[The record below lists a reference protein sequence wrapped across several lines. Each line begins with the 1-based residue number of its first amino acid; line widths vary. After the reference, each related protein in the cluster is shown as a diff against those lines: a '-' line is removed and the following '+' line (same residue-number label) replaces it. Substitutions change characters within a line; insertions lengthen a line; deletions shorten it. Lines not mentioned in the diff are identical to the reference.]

1 MSFYTALTGLN
12 GAQADIS
19 ATSNNIANV
28 GTTGFKRSRAEFG
41 DIFATSP
48 LQNASSSIGS
58 GTILKGVKQQFTQGN
73 IASSLNALDLA
84 VSGQGF
90 FALKPSLTSTQTVY
104 TRNGSFNVDNDRYVV
119 DSAGQYLMTYPVNQD
134 GSVTAKDLD
143 SAVPLQLPVTSG
155 EPKATGKIDL
165 GVNVPADAPV
175 VTDLEQFSDGYQF
188 DPNDPNSYTNSTS
201 ITIFDDLGN
210 PTIATIYFIKTQNA
224 SAEDPTNKYDT
235 RLVIND
241 TIIDPDLVNAVD
253 DAGNQIFIDRF
264 GNQTTSVPD
273 DNYFLDGKG
282 APLYKLDDLNQQ
294 VDSQPATMQG
304 EQSAFDFGEEG
315 DKLVEIVTDP
325 LLFAA
330 TREANNPDS
339 DLFWGKDFL
348 TVNVDDGDAPVSID
362 LRPGKY
368 NAEQLASEV
377 ERAINEA
384 YGDDKK
390 IQVFQNIDD
399 RLTIDLFKLAP
410 DGSLQGLGDN
420 KIEIDLL
427 QPSSVSEIMGLDVE
441 GASPDFTRE
450 EFLAHTQTRMVDEL
464 NDYIYDS
471 DGTLGS
477 GAAALG
483 VEGSLFV
490 RSIGQPMD
498 EPYEEPE
505 VVTIKHTQDDG
516 NGGLTE
522 DERYLSYSY
531 YGKRPELSV
540 YDKNSALENVDA
552 DGALTASGGR
562 SVVYDNTQNTLTVY
576 VPSDFGS
583 PSSSSIRLVGSSN
596 SQSFKDH
603 LNGRELRIFE
613 NIPVDGGN
621 GDDYQM
627 LRIDTSGLNLP
638 ESGFELDGSDISILY
653 EPSQELEAFYE
664 GASPTVT
671 GAFENFNSTRIVVR
685 ETGDAAKR
693 SVSDLSLQDAIRFE
707 STLIGDVTTS
717 FDALGLTKAGTEYTA
732 SETQSAV
739 DAAEIHQFSTLTA
752 SSFSDTK
759 NVITVGTN
767 EIVANFRGETLST
780 LAAVA
785 TRLNGLDDTTA
796 AGVSFSVIDD
806 ELAVTS
812 VTPNQDLGVISTA
825 TMTFGTATAAAVTDA
840 TAATLT
846 MGTLVAADETGNT
859 LTMKVS
865 IDGGVTTEDVT
876 ITGGDWQTGAGG
888 TAAMAAATQAGFD
901 AAFGANV
908 VTAEITTGGT
918 LQLSTVEKGGG
929 YAIDLTEVSSDLQ
942 TTFGLNTAT
951 GGNSSA
957 VDGTREFYEF
967 ATVDPSAFSQ
977 KQNVITIG
985 DVELDI
991 DFRDVAAIS
1000 TMTEVVTAANALGLD
1015 HGIEFQSVNGK
1026 LRARSV
1032 VDGVA
1037 LSSVEIQAITHPT
1050 TTASEEV
1057 VGETTTESHTFSGVS
1072 VAAMSGN
1079 INVINVGETSY
1090 VADFRDESLSSV
1102 TDLVT
1107 KLNGVAAT
1115 TASGVV
1121 FSEVS
1126 GSLVLTA
1133 RTTNTD
1139 LGVVSIEPDVPESK
1153 VAWVDE
1159 NKPPIKVSYDETNQR
1174 LQFNVDRTVLGT
1186 GTNSNFNA
1194 FTVYG
1199 AADADSTNGL
1209 GIPSGSNAEQ
1219 VLIRGGE
1226 ILSTESFIADG
1237 EEIQLNDKRYG
1248 VSVSYNG
1255 DTKSFTVASGTTGEN
1270 ISSDGA
1276 LGVDTDQ
1283 KSSNIQIGRRIISA
1297 AGDGSTDQSEV
1308 INLDSRIIGGG
1319 ENALFGFGASKEDFT
1334 FQEGRGLAAKP
1345 AVAVGRTAQGDLTEV
1360 FRLTS
1365 NNGENRFNVS
1375 VNGIAGIID
1384 IPPGNYVGTTLATA
1398 LEERI
1403 NQISDP
1409 STGQTVGGVTVRY
1422 STTDNAFEFQTGTT
1436 GGGST
1441 VKVKGAAR
1449 LGLDDVPLGVGSV
1462 PKIFNLVQATNADGI
1477 ALYVD
1482 PTGEVVTTPPED
1494 MVEGYYPLYIDE
1506 GELTFD
1512 KTGKLVSPKNNVRY
1526 EQQAEGFSISLDI
1539 DYSASSQFAQPFSV
1553 LSVEQ
1558 DGFTSGRLDG
1568 LEIDS
1573 SGTIRANYTNGQN
1586 NPLGKIV
1593 VANFNNQNGLK
1604 QIGNATYVETAVSGT
1619 PQVGEAGAE
1628 GFGNILSGSL
1638 ERSNVDIT
1646 EELVNLITAQRNYQ
1660 ASAKAIETTTS
1671 LTQTIINIRM

>member
-58 GTILKGVKQQFTQGN
+58 GTILKGIKQQFTQGN

-84 VSGQGF
+84 ISGQGF

-119 DSAGQYLMTYPVNQD
+119 DSAGQYLMTYPVNLD

-175 VTDLEQFSDGYQF
+175 VTSLEQFADGYRF
-188 DPNDPNSYTNSTS
+188 DPNDATSYTNSTS

-253 DAGNQIFIDRF
+253 DTGKQIFIDRF
-264 GNQTTSVPD
+264 GNQTTTVPD
-273 DNYFLDGKG
+273 DNYFLEGKG
-282 APLYKLDDLNQQ
+282 APLYKLDDLKQQ
-294 VDSQPATMQG
+294 VESQPASIQG

-325 LLFAA
+325 LLFKA
-330 TREANNPDS
+330 TREAGNSDS

-348 TVNVDDGDAPVSID
+348 TVNVDDSDAPVSID

-368 NAEQLASEV
+368 NAEQLAAEV

-390 IQVFQNIDD
+390 IQIFQNIDD

-420 KIEIDLL
+420 KLEIDLL
-427 QPSSVSEIMGLDVE
+427 QPTSVSNLMGMDVE
-441 GASPDFTRE
+441 GASPDFSRE
-450 EFLAHTQTRMVDEL
+450 EFLAHTQARLVDEL
-464 NDYIYDS
+464 NGYIYDN
-471 DGTLGS
+471 DGTLGD
-477 GAAALG
+477 GASILG
-483 VEGSLFV
+483 VEKRLFV
-490 RSIGQPMD
+490 RSIGEPMS
-498 EPYEEPE
+498 EPHTEPE
-505 VVTIKHTQDDG
+505 VVTLTHTQD
-516 NGGLTE
+516 TE
-522 DERYLSYSY
+522 TGTKSTDRYLAYSY
-531 YGKRPELSV
+531 YGKRPSLSV
-540 YDKNSALENVDA
+540 YDEKQSLVSVNDAGQVDGS
-552 DGALTASGGR
+552 GAKAVL
-562 SVVYDNTQNTLTVY
+562 YDNTQNTLTVY
-576 VPSDFGS
+576 VPDDFGT
-583 PSSSSIRLVGSSN
+583 PTSSSIRLVGDSSSEDFQN
-596 SQSFKDH
+596 Y
-603 LNGRELRIFE
+603 LNGRELRVFE
-613 NIPVDGGN
+613 NVRTTVN
-621 GDDYQM
+621 GDTYRM

-638 ESGFELDGSDISILY
+638 ESSSFSLESSGISILS
-653 EPSQELEAFYE
+653 EPSQEIEAYFE
-664 GASPTVT
+664 GAQASVAGVHQT
-671 GAFENFNSTRIVVR
+671 FNSKRIVVR
-685 ETGDAAKR
+685 EIGAAAKR
-693 SVSDLSLQDAIRFE
+693 SSDDTSISEAIVFGSTMIDSTGASLS
-707 STLIGDVTTS
+707 
-717 FDALGLTKAGTEYTA
+717 ALGLPKSGA
-732 SETQSAV
+732 
-739 DAAEIHQFSTLTA
+739 
-752 SSFSDTK
+752 
-759 NVITVGTN
+759 
-767 EIVANFRGETLST
+767 
-780 LAAVA
+780 
-785 TRLNGLDDTTA
+785 
-796 AGVSFSVIDD
+796 
-806 ELAVTS
+806 
-812 VTPNQDLGVISTA
+812 
-825 TMTFGTATAAAVTDA
+825 A
-840 TAATLT
+840 TAATVTTAAASGVKEMQTLALGHADLNGKFNRLT
-846 MGTLVAADETGNT
+846 IGDKTVTANFEGKDLTDMDALVAALNAIPATN
-859 LTMKVS
+859 VA
-865 IDGGVTTEDVT
+865 GVTFGKDGSGNLT
-876 ITGGDWQTGAGG
+876 ITAN
-888 TAAMAAATQAGFD
+888 AA
-901 AAFGANV
+901 
-908 VTAEITTGGT
+908 
-918 LQLSTVEKGGG
+918 
-929 YAIDLTEVSSDLQ
+929 
-942 TTFGLNTAT
+942 
-951 GGNSSA
+951 NSA
-957 VDGTREFYEF
+957 L
-967 ATVDPSAFSQ
+967 
-977 KQNVITIG
+977 G
-985 DVELDI
+985 DVSHQA
-991 DFRDVAAIS
+991 VS
-1000 TMTEVVTAANALGLD
+1000 M
-1015 HGIEFQSVNGK
+1015 SV
-1026 LRARSV
+1026 
-1032 VDGVA
+1032 D
-1037 LSSVEIQAITHPT
+1037 
-1050 TTASEEV
+1050 
-1057 VGETTTESHTFSGVS
+1057 
-1072 VAAMSGN
+1072 
-1079 INVINVGETSY
+1079 
-1090 VADFRDESLSSV
+1090 
-1102 TDLVT
+1102 
-1107 KLNGVAAT
+1107 
-1115 TASGVV
+1115 
-1121 FSEVS
+1121 
-1126 GSLVLTA
+1126 
-1133 RTTNTD
+1133 
-1139 LGVVSIEPDVPESK
+1139 SK
-1153 VAWVDE
+1153 VAWADE
-1159 NKPPIKVSYDETNQR
+1159 NNPPLKVSYDEINQR

-1186 GTNSNFNA
+1186 GTTSMFNA

-1209 GIPSGSNAEQ
+1209 GIPAGGNAEQ

-1226 ILSTESFIADG
+1226 ILSAEPFIADG
-1237 EEIQLNDKRYG
+1237 QEIQLNDKRYG
-1248 VSVSYNG
+1248 VTVSYNG
-1255 DTKSFTVASGTTGEN
+1255 DTKSFTVASGTTGESIDAN
-1270 ISSDGA
+1270 GA
-1276 LGVDTDQ
+1276 LGVDSDQ
-1283 KSSNIQIGRRIISA
+1283 KSSNIQIGRRVIPAS
-1297 AGDGSTDQSEV
+1297 GDGSTDQSET
-1308 INLDSRIIGGG
+1308 IDLDSRIIGAGD
-1319 ENALFGFGASKEDFT
+1319 NALFGFGASKQDFS
-1334 FQEGRGLAAKP
+1334 FQSGRGLAAEP
-1345 AVAVGRTAQGDLTEV
+1345 AVAKGRAAQGDLTEV

-1384 IPPGNYVGTTLATA
+1384 IPPGNYVGTTLAAA

-1409 STGQTVGGVTVRY
+1409 ETGKTVGGVTVRY
-1422 STTDNAFEFQTGTT
+1422 STADNGFVFRTGTT
-1436 GGGST
+1436 GDGST
-1441 VKVKGAAR
+1441 IKVKGAAR
-1449 LGLDDVPLGVGSV
+1449 LGLDEVPLGVGTV
-1462 PKIFNLVQATNADGI
+1462 PKIFNLVQATNEDGI

-1482 PTGEVVTTPPED
+1482 PDGNVVTTPPEN
-1494 MVEGYYPLYIDE
+1494 MVDGYFPLYIDE

-1539 DYSASSQFAQPFSV
+1539 DYSASTQFAQPFSV